1 MRKAIEEQIKFG
13 EVDIA
18 NIQFNMKSRDDIVQI
33 LLGLQHL
40 YRDQACREDIFRLLD
55 QLIPAQ
61 ISRDHGRP
69 GMHLWQILVLGTL
82 RLNLNCDYDRI
93 HDLANNHL
101 KIRQMLGH
109 GSFGEQL
116 DYGLQTIKDNVSLFT
131 PEILD
136 QINQVVVRAGHQLV
150 KKKRKTRSKVNVT
163 PLSSKRMSIFLL
175 ILACCLTPVAK
186 P

>member
-1 MRKAIEEQIKFG
+1 MRKTIEEQIQLD
-13 EVDIA
+13 EVDISS
-18 NIQFNMKSRDDIVQI
+18 IQFNMKSRDDIVQI

-40 YRDQACREDIFRLLD
+40 YRDQTCREEIFGLLD

-61 ISRDHGRP
+61 VSRHPGRP

-93 HDLANNHL
+93 HDLANNHI

-109 GSFGEQL
+109 GSFGVQP

-131 PEILD
+131 PAILD
-136 QINQVVVRAGHQLV
+136 QINQVVLKAGHQLV
-150 KKKRKTRSKVNVT
+150 KKKRRKRSKANVI
-163 PLSSKRMSIFLL
+163 PLS
-175 ILACCLTPVAK
+175 
-186 P
+186 

>member
-1 MRKAIEEQIKFG
+1 M
-13 EVDIA
+13 
-18 NIQFNMKSRDDIVQI
+18 
-33 LLGLQHL
+33 LL
-40 YRDQACREDIFRLLD
+40 
-55 QLIPAQ
+55 
-61 ISRDHGRP
+61 GRP

-93 HDLANNHL
+93 HDLANHHL

-109 GSFGEQL
+109 GSFGDQP

-136 QINQVVVRAGHQLV
+136 QINQVVVKAGHQLV
-150 KKKRKTRSKVNVT
+150 KKSMKLSRVNVT
-163 PLSSKRMSIFLL
+163 PLSSKPMSIFPP
-175 ILACCLTPVAK
+175 ISAYCLTHAAK

>member
-1 MRKAIEEQIKFG
+1 MRKSIEEQIMFG
-13 EVDIA
+13 EVDIT

-40 YRDQACREDIFRLLD
+40 YRDPTCREDIFRLLD
-55 QLIPAQ
+55 QLIPSQ

-69 GMHLWQILVLGTL
+69 GMQLWKILVLGTL

-109 GSFGEQL
+109 GSFGDQP
-116 DYGLQTIKDNVSLFT
+116 DYGLQTIKDNVALFT

-136 QINQVVVRAGHQLV
+136 QINQVVVKAGHRLV
-150 KKKRKTRSKVNVT
+150 KKKRVQRSKVNVT
-163 PLSSKRMSIFLL
+163 HLSSKRMSIFLP
-175 ILACCLTPVAK
+175 ILAYCLTHAAK